1 MSMSMPEG
9 FEVGKLTIPI
19 FIGTVVNWALFG
31 ALAVQVYLYFLA
43 FPKDLLSNKS
53 VVLFIFLAEILQTL
67 GDSRDTIVAFGSGW
81 GNPDSL
87 DKVGWAWFSVPII
100 GSTIASVGQ
109 LFFAWRI
116 SIIGHTLYIPVLI
129 AAITAVQFGAGI
141 WTGVLIV
148 RAGRFSL
155 LNFDRLKPPVA
166 WLAATAACDV
176 VIVFATV
183 FYLLRARQT
192 ELKIPTQS
200 NSAISRIVRL
210 SVETGVLCAVSAIAI
225 LVIYV
230 VYDGNNYH
238 LGICIWLSKV
248 YSNSMMVILNSRAYF
263 GHEVPQSVTGPIVT
277 VSSEIA
283 FRSRRSYGRAPA
295 LHLSIETDDSRT
307 VNSSAVDSDKDFGH
321 TVA

>member
-43 FPKDLLSNKS
+43 FPKDHRSFKS

-67 GDSRDTIVAFGSGW
+67 GDSRDTVVAFGSGW
-81 GNPDSL
+81 GNPNSL
-87 DKVGWAWFSVPII
+87 DKVGWVWFSVPII

-166 WLAATAACDV
+166 WLAATAACDL

-183 FYLLRARQT
+183 FYMLRARQT
-192 ELKIPTQS
+192 EFKTPTQT
-200 NSAISRIVRL
+200 NSTISRTNSPISRIVRL

-248 YSNSMMVILNSRAYF
+248 YSNSMMVIFNSRAYF
-263 GHEVPQSVTGPIVT
+263 GHAVPQSVTGPIVM

-283 FRSRRSYGRAPA
+283 FAPA
-295 LHLSIETDDSRT
+295 LHLSIETDHSRT
-307 VNSSAVDSDKDFGH
+307 VKSSAVDSDKDFGH
-321 TVA
+321 TVG